1 MVNLLQKT
9 FNKKK
14 VLVTGHTGF
23 KGSWLAIWL
32 KELGAEVI
40 GYSLDP
46 PTKPNNFELTK
57 LSEKIIDIR
66 GDILDKEKLNNI
78 FNLHQPEIIFHLA
91 AQAIVL
97 TGFENPSKTF
107 ETNVQ
112 GTINVLET
120 SRNCKSVKTV
130 IVVTSDKCYKDQG
143 MISGYREDDL
153 LGGSDPYSASK
164 SMAEIA
170 INSYIKSFYNSK
182 EGPLLASVRAG
193 NVIGGGD
200 FADFRL
206 VPDCMK
212 ALMSDKS
219 IIVRNPSSVR
229 PWQHVLVPLSGYLTL
244 AERLQENRHEYADA
258 WNFGPA
264 EKRGITT
271 KEVVEQ
277 LIDVWGEGTWQH
289 VQQESPKKET
299 VMLRLNWD
307 KAAHHLSWAPAY
319 NYQDALKSTVDWF
332 KKYYNEKDKIK
343 PDLYSSCVEQ
353 IKHYTQRAIEQ
364 KIQWALDIDIDI
376 LVS

>member
-9 FNKKK
+9 FNNKK

-40 GYSLDP
+40 GYSLDS

-57 LSEKIIDIR
+57 LSEKIVDVR
-66 GDILDKEKLNNI
+66 GDILDKDKLKDI

-112 GTINVLET
+112 GTINVLEAA
-120 SRNCKSVKTV
+120 RNCKSVKTV

-182 EGPLLASVRAG
+182 EGPVLASVRAG

-212 ALMSDKS
+212 SLMLNSPV
-219 IIVRNPSSVR
+219 IVRNPSSVR
-229 PWQHVLVPLSGYLTL
+229 PWQHVLVPLSGYLAL
-244 AERLQENRHEYADA
+244 AVKLQESRHEYADA

-264 EKRGITT
+264 EKKGITT

-277 LIDVWGEGTWQH
+277 LINIWGNGSWQH
-289 VQQESPKKET
+289 VQQENPKKET
-299 VMLRLNWD
+299 IMLKLNWD
-307 KAAHHLSWAPAY
+307 KAAHYLSWAPAY
-319 NYQDALKSTVDWF
+319 NYNEAIKSTAEWF
-332 KKYYNEKDKIK
+332 KRYNVEKSKSDIN
-343 PDLYSSCVEQ
+343 LYSLCVNQ
-353 IKHYTQRAIEQ
+353 INHYTQRAIEQ
-364 KIQWALDIDIDI
+364 KIQWALDI
-376 LVS
+376 